1 MPCFLDKNCFDNFHI
16 QSWPK
21 TFEGRTWKI
30 QLNMLVTLLHKKRIY
45 RGSVIMFSEFN
56 VLFFTDL
63 VRK

>member
-1 MPCFLDKNCFDNFHI
+1 MPCFLNKNCFDNFHV

-21 TFEGRTWKI
+21 TFEGRAWKI
-30 QLNMLVTLLHKKRIY
+30 QLDMLVTLLHKKRIY
-45 RGSVIMFSEFN
+45 EGSVIMFSEFN